1 MLEPHDRGDEEWS
14 IVVPREEGHLASG
27 LGPGD
32 RGQAQG
38 PPVIVTDEFLFRESH
53 VARWCATNS
62 VPPTV
67 ANSHVFAKKIS
78 PDGISK
84 RRVDHKFPISRFVM
98 YVNLV
103 GDGNWN
109 FGNLATPARPFAS
122 LLPLAI
128 FVFIAIFPVRYNFV
142 ERSQPAVV
150 MKSGFWQKFSS
161 YGNKCYEGINND
173 SRITQ
178 RALDRPL
185 N

>member
-67 ANSHVFAKKIS
+67 ANSHVFREKDVAS
-78 PDGISK
+78 ARGGTPSAAPHGI
-84 RRVDHKFPISRFVM
+84 
-98 YVNLV
+98 
-103 GDGNWN
+103 
-109 FGNLATPARPFAS
+109 
-122 LLPLAI
+122 
-128 FVFIAIFPVRYNFV
+128 
-142 ERSQPAVV
+142 
-150 MKSGFWQKFSS
+150 GFRAYL
-161 YGNKCYEGINND
+161 YG
-173 SRITQ
+173 
-178 RALDRPL
+178 
-185 N
+185 

>member
-67 ANSHVFAKKIS
+67 ANSHVFAKKMCQMASARGGSITNFPF
-78 PDGISK
+78 PD
-84 RRVDHKFPISRFVM
+84 
-98 YVNLV
+98 
-103 GDGNWN
+103 
-109 FGNLATPARPFAS
+109 S
-122 LLPLAI
+122 L
-128 FVFIAIFPVRYNFV
+128 
-142 ERSQPAVV
+142 
-150 MKSGFWQKFSS
+150 
-161 YGNKCYEGINND
+161 C
-173 SRITQ
+173 T
-178 RALDRPL
+178 
-185 N
+185 

>member
-67 ANSHVFAKKIS
+67 ANSHVFREKDVARWHQQEEGRSQIS
-78 PDGISK
+78 
-84 RRVDHKFPISRFVM
+84 HFPIRCVRKLSWRWKLEFRESRHTS
-98 YVNLV
+98 
-103 GDGNWN
+103 
-109 FGNLATPARPFAS
+109 ATFRFAFTPRDISSS
-122 LLPLAI
+122 L
-128 FVFIAIFPVRYNFV
+128 
-142 ERSQPAVV
+142 
-150 MKSGFWQKFSS
+150 
-161 YGNKCYEGINND
+161 
-173 SRITQ
+173 
-178 RALDRPL
+178 
-185 N
+185 

>member
-67 ANSHVFAKKIS
+67 ANSHVFAKKMS

-84 RRVDHKFPISRFVM
+84 RRVDHKFPISRFVV

-122 LLPLAI
+122 LLPLPP
-128 FVFIAIFPVRYNFV
+128 IFPVRYYNFV
-142 ERSQPAVV
+142 ANCVEERVLAKVQFVR
-150 MKSGFWQKFSS
+150 K
-161 YGNKCYEGINND
+161 YEGDNND

>member
-62 VPPTV
+62 VAPTV
-67 ANSHVFAKKIS
+67 ANSHVFREKDVARWHQQEEGRSQISHFPSVNFMALYGHLLTVVIYYEIGISGIS
-78 PDGISK
+78 PHQRDLSL
-84 RRVDHKFPISRFVM
+84 RFYPSRYFQFV
-98 YVNLV
+98 
-103 GDGNWN
+103 
-109 FGNLATPARPFAS
+109 
-122 LLPLAI
+122 I
-128 FVFIAIFPVRYNFV
+128 IYNFV
-142 ERSQPAVV
+142 ANCVEERVLAKVQFVR
-150 MKSGFWQKFSS
+150 K
-161 YGNKCYEGINND
+161 YEGDNNH

>member
-67 ANSHVFAKKIS
+67 ANSHVFAKKMS

-84 RRVDHKFPISRFVM
+84 RRVDHKFPISRFVLH
-98 YVNLV
+98 VNLV
-103 GDGNWN
+103 RDGNWN

-128 FVFIAIFPVRYNFV
+128 FPVRYYNFV
-142 ERSQPAVV
+142 ANCVEERVLAKVQFVR
-150 MKSGFWQKFSS
+150 K
-161 YGNKCYEGINND
+161 YEGINND

-178 RALDRPL
+178 RALDRPF

>member
-67 ANSHVFAKKIS
+67 ANSHVFREKDVARWHQQEVGRSQIS
-78 PDGISK
+78 
-84 RRVDHKFPISRFVM
+84 HFPI
-98 YVNLV
+98 
-103 GDGNWN
+103 
-109 FGNLATPARPFAS
+109 
-122 LLPLAI
+122 
-128 FVFIAIFPVRYNFV
+128 
-142 ERSQPAVV
+142 RSIR
-150 MKSGFWQKFSS
+150 KLS
-161 YGNKCYEGINND
+161 
-173 SRITQ
+173 
-178 RALDRPL
+178 
-185 N
+185 